1 MNHKCQFL
9 AGWRVALGFFL
20 AAAVLP
26 VAANDTNE
34 PPATPMP
41 ATRSIYNQPAS
52 PKDGRDPFFPSSV
65 RMFASAVIPASKTK
79 DLSSLIIRGKSGMPD
94 HPLVIINDVTFAEGD
109 DRDVIT
115 PDGRIHI
122 RCLQIIGDLVVIEAN
137 GQRHQ
142 LRFQL
147 KP

>member
-1 MNHKCQFL
+1 MNHKSQFL

-26 VAANDTNE
+26 AAAGDTNE
-34 PPATPMP
+34 PPAVPTP
-41 ATRSIYNQPAS
+41 TLRSIFTQPTS
-52 PKDGRDPFFPSSV
+52 PKDGRDPFFPSSM
-65 RMFASAVIPASKTK
+65 RMFASAVVPASKTK
-79 DLSSLIIRGKSGMPD
+79 DLSSLMIRGKSGMPN

-122 RCLQIIGDLVVIEAN
+122 HCLQIIGDLVVIEAN
-137 GQRHQ
+137 GQLHQ